1 MKRYTRMTSLAGAM
15 AAGAMLM
22 GCSSDD
28 NLDRFEFPN
37 FPSIAMAGAD
47 EDRRADADLTGDAL
61 AYQAA
66 LIYETTLNFRD
77 YDAIERPLT
86 DEPNGRTDCALDGY
100 VHHDRFTAPYSGS
113 FGEGPVDAEA
123 VTAYGCTV
131 ADTEYNAAGERAVVG
146 KLTFFEDEIDCDG
159 VDCTISYNSYVSPDF
174 PYRVQYFGPAGAGQ
188 NERLRVELYGVTVD
202 GPGEP
207 IEVGGTARA
216 VLERTQDLLVTNAI
230 GLVSDAGVVSDQTV
244 FTLKMDG
251 GASGSFV
258 RREIAGVNQLQ
269 LEGAIGSGSTRDD
282 ACVGGRFQVET
293 VANLAVDAGNI
304 VTGALALTSGTG
316 DDAQEASL
324 VFQPNGD
331 VTVTDAD
338 GATDTLTRAALEALR
353 TTCFQTVVAKR

>member
-86 DEPNGRTDCALDGY
+86 DEPNGRTDCALEGY
-100 VHHDRFTAPYSGS
+100 IHHDRYTYNWPGPYGT
-113 FGEGPVDAEA
+113 GPVQVQQ
-123 VTAYGCTV
+123 VTSYGCTV
-131 ADTEYNAAGERAVVG
+131 TDAEYNAAGQRAVVG
-146 KLTFFEDEIDCDG
+146 QLSFIDDEVTDDG
-159 VDCTISYNSYVSPDF
+159 AEQTISYSSWGTDF
-174 PYRVQYFGPAGAGQ
+174 PYRVQYLGPAGAGQ
-188 NERLRVELYGVTVD
+188 NDRRRVEVHGVTLD

-207 IEVGGTARA
+207 IEVGGTDRA
-216 VLERTQDLLVTNAI
+216 VLERAQDLLVTNAI

-244 FTLKMDG
+244 FTVRYGGGDDG
-251 GASGSFV
+251 EFV

-293 VANLAVDAGNI
+293 VANLAVNAGNI
-304 VTGALALTSGTG
+304 VTGTLALTSGTG
-316 DDAQEASL
+316 DGAQEASL
-324 VFQPNGD
+324 VFQTNGD
-331 VTVTDAD
+331 INVTDAD
-338 GATDTLTRAALEALR
+338 GATDTLTRAELEALR